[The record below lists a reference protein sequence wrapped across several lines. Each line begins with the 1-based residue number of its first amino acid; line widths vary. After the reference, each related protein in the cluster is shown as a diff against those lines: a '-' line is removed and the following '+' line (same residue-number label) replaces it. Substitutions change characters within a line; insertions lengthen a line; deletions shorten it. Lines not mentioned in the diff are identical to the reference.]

1 MVKETLQEFK
11 AFAMKGNVMDLA
23 VGVVIG
29 TAFGKIVT
37 SLVDDIIMP
46 LVGFVIGKVNFSS
59 LAYAGIK
66 YGSFLN
72 NVVNFLIIAFSIFF
86 VIKNLRRFGLS
97 STPTPPKPTL

>member
-1 MVKETLQEFK
+1 MIQEFK

-29 TAFGKIVT
+29 GAFGKIVT

-46 LVGFVIGKVNFSS
+46 AIGFIIGKVDFSN
-59 LAYAGIK
+59 LAFEGIR

-72 NVVNFLIIAFSIFF
+72 NVINFLIIAFSIFIT
-86 VIKNLRRFGLS
+86 IKNLSRLGLASSPS
-97 STPTPPKPTL
+97 STK